1 MNLKQSL
8 SLAVVLAAMAPS
20 VMVVAFSSSHV
31 LTRSNVPLRPPRQAS
46 RSGISMAL
54 HYKNYHSSYY
64 EIVDV
69 DGDRMSLLSLL
80 DPPAAPRTN
89 NNNAHSEEDK
99 LTPDARGRSR
109 RSTQSTQRASPVTQL
124 HSIQDYHKHVLDE
137 PNRLCIIRFSAPW
150 CKVCKSTNVAW
161 ERMASKIAK
170 EGTNNN
176 NANTKPIKFL
186 SVNLDGRDESTSAL
200 KDMLQINR
208 VPQGI
213 IHHPTR
219 GVFGQRVD
227 LNRSN
232 LSTLKKRLEAYVVV
246 MWDDEDDNGGGS
258 GMGIEMVLD
267 GLFKGEGNNGDNGG
281 SSLQLP

>member
-1 MNLKQSL
+1 
-8 SLAVVLAAMAPS
+8 
-20 VMVVAFSSSHV
+20 
-31 LTRSNVPLRPPRQAS
+31 
-46 RSGISMAL
+46 
-54 HYKNYHSSYY
+54 
-64 EIVDV
+64 
-69 DGDRMSLLSLL
+69 
-80 DPPAAPRTN
+80 
-89 NNNAHSEEDK
+89 
-99 LTPDARGRSR
+99 
-109 RSTQSTQRASPVTQL
+109 
-124 HSIQDYHKHVLDE
+124 
-137 PNRLCIIRFSAPW
+137 
-150 CKVCKSTNVAW
+150 
-161 ERMASKIAK
+161 MASKIAK
-170 EGTNNN
+170 EGTNN

-246 MWDDEDDNGGGS
+246 MGDDEDDDDDGG

-281 SSLQLP
+281 SLMQLP